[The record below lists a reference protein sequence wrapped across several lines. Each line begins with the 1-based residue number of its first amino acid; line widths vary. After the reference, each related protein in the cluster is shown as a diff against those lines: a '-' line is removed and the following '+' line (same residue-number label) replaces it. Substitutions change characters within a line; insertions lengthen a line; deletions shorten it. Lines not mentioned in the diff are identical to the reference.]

1 MIKLKDLLNEARLT
15 PYQIFVTGTGGDKN
29 FKFNPKKVPTGR
41 LKVGSQMACQNKP
54 VVGFWTS
61 SYREKTKDTEWS
73 EFTRTKI
80 PHWHSG
86 MGAVFK
92 VVGSPKI
99 AVVRNQKDYD
109 KLVKKYQHDT
119 SDMGCPAGDQ
129 YLNWHE
135 LAKYYDGYHF
145 AMSGKGPI
153 GHLDW
158 DVESVAWFNMS
169 QLNFVGTIK
178 T

>member
-1 MIKLKDLLNEARLT
+1 MDLITEAKVHRL
-15 PYQIFVTGTGGDKN
+15 QIFTPGTGGKGMGN
-29 FKFNPKKVPTGR
+29 FKFDPSRIPTGR
-41 LKVGSQMACQNKP
+41 LNVSSVAQYGGQCFNKP
-54 VVGFWTS
+54 QGCFWTS

-73 EFTRTKI
+73 EFTRTKL

-119 SDMGCPAGDQ
+119 SDMGCPSGDQ
-129 YLNWHE
+129 YLNWY
-135 LAKYYDGYHF
+135 K
-145 AMSGKGPI
+145 MSKI
-153 GHLDW
+153 MMH
-158 DVESVAWFNMS
+158 SN
-169 QLNFVGTIK
+169 
-178 T
+178 

>member
-1 MIKLKDLLNEARLT
+1 MIKLKDLLNEARVT
-15 PYQIFVTGTGGDKN
+15 PYQIFVTGTGGPHN

-41 LKVGSQMACQNKP
+41 LKIGSQMACQNKP
-54 VVGFWTS
+54 MGGFWTS

-73 EFTRTKI
+73 EFTRTKL
-80 PHWHSG
+80 PYWHSG

-129 YLNWHE
+129 YLNWYKMSRDYDAFQ
-135 LAKYYDGYHF
+135 LAKYSFIPGIH
-145 AMSGKGPI
+145 
-153 GHLDW
+153 DW
-158 DVESVAWFNMS
+158 DVESTVWFNMKK
-169 QLNFVGTIK
+169 LKFVGTTK
-178 T
+178 V